1 MTSDQRPQRTFEV
14 HHPLSDSNEVLA
26 RARIQAE
33 QRRLFDDYFVVDVDA
48 HVGDDQN
55 WKEVLSYSDSPVIR
69 EAADSTT
76 FLNGQL
82 GLQWQA
88 VWGRIPHGGT
98 GLREPVADKSVP
110 REVALAR
117 KAIDQMGLDYQI
129 MFTGAMLTL
138 GMHPVPEIEAALANA
153 FNQWMV
159 ERILPE
165 EDRVR
170 AFLYLPFNDPKA
182 AEATVERYL
191 GAKGVA
197 GFLVSSMRH
206 KPVHAN
212 EYMRLYRMLE
222 ESGQVLAFHAANTW
236 QDQYTG
242 QLNKFLSM
250 HAISFTLCNMVHITN
265 WVVNGMPERFP
276 KLKVI
281 WVESGLAWVPFMMQ
295 RLDHEY
301 MMRSSEAPLLKGL
314 PSDYMRQMYYTSQ
327 PMEHTSDEMLE
338 MTFKAINAKTQ
349 LLYASDWPHWDFDLP
364 AKVVDLPFLD
374 DEARRNILG
383 LNAARIFGL
392 EVPERYRL
400 AAQRQAA
407 E

>member
-1 MTSDQRPQRTFEV
+1 
-14 HHPLSDSNEVLA
+14 
-26 RARIQAE
+26 
-33 QRRLFDDYFVVDVDA
+33 
-48 HVGDDQN
+48 
-55 WKEVLSYSDSPVIR
+55 
-69 EAADSTT
+69 
-76 FLNGQL
+76 
-82 GLQWQA
+82 
-88 VWGRIPHGGT
+88 
-98 GLREPVADKSVP
+98 
-110 REVALAR
+110 
-117 KAIDQMGLDYQI
+117 